1 MNYDELI
8 LETFLKEQ
16 NKLFDE
22 NVAETPKEAEEFLSD
37 CMAQVFSDI
46 REVRRYW
53 EEEGVDIEELSDD
66 DLREELEV
74 FAIPDGRYLVVE
86 A

>member
-16 NKLFDE
+16 SKLFDE
-22 NVAETPKEAEEFLSD
+22 NVAETPEEAEEFLSD